1 MYGGDDLKNIGIVRK
16 VDELGRIVV
25 PIELRRSLGIG
36 DRAEVEIHLDEENHQ
51 MILRKHQ
58 PMCAFCLSEEN
69 IISYKNH
76 LICKDCVIELGLKK
90 D

>member
-1 MYGGDDLKNIGIVRK
+1 LKNVGIVRK

-36 DRAEVEIHLDEENHQ
+36 NRAEVEIYLDEENNR

-58 PMCAFCLSEEN
+58 PMCAFCGSEDN
-69 IISYKNH
+69 IISYKNQ
-76 LICKDCVIELGLKK
+76 LICKNCVIELGKEE